1 MIFIYYT
8 KKLTKKKGKK
18 KKHNNILASN
28 RFVKRNRKVKKM
40 KMKTT
45 GSQNFLKSNEN

>member
-8 KKLTKKKGKK
+8 KKLTKKGKK
-18 KKHNNILASN
+18 KKHNSILASN
-28 RFVKRNRKVKKM
+28 RFVKRKRKVKKM